1 MRDTES
7 MTQDQENK
15 FGLHLESCRKQRG
28 LSRMDLAYKVGVH
41 LNTLAGWERGSSKP
55 SFEHLRLLRELLPAL
70 G

>member
-1 MRDTES
+1 
-7 MTQDQENK
+7 
-15 FGLHLESCRKQRG
+15 
-28 LSRMDLAYKVGVH
+28 MDLAYKVGVH